1 MANSDLVQSLSRG
14 LELVEL
20 LAGHPEGLRL
30 NELAEKTGLKKPTAH
45 NLLRTLCARNFAD
58 RTEDGRYIAG
68 PVFHAAAEQIKRSER
83 TRNAEEA
90 LLELADR
97 FDGHVL
103 TVATLTASAVK
114 CVLRVS
120 PDLPGV
126 VQHPESRTFMPY
138 SSASAIVLQS
148 ANPQEASRLE
158 ALYPFDEFGAGLWGD
173 AAGFAAARDQVL
185 RERYFMRTNRN
196 GHVAVAF
203 VMPECHSLGFS
214 FQPNGEVKMDDYRQA
229 AEFFRRRVWRL

>member
-1 MANSDLVQSLSRG
+1 MPNSDLVQSLSRG

-20 LAGHPEGLRL
+20 LAAHPEGMRL

-45 NLLRTLCARNFAD
+45 NLLRTLRARNFAD
-58 RTEDGRYIAG
+58 RKEDGRYVAG
-68 PVFHAAAEQIKRSER
+68 PVFHAAAEQVKRSER
-83 TRNAEEA
+83 TRNAEGA
-90 LLELADR
+90 MLELARR

-114 CVLRVS
+114 CILRVS

-126 VQHPESRTFMPY
+126 VQHPEDRSFAPY
-138 SSASAIVLQS
+138 SSVSAIVLQS
-148 ANPQEASRLE
+148 ANPQESSRLE
-158 ALYPFDEFGAGLWGD
+158 SLYPFDEYGAGLWGD
-173 AAGFAAARDQVL
+173 AAGFAQVRDRVL
-185 RERYFMRTNRN
+185 RERCFMRTNRD
-196 GHVAVAF
+196 GHVALAF

-214 FQPNGEVKMDDYRQA
+214 FHPNGEVKMDDYRKA